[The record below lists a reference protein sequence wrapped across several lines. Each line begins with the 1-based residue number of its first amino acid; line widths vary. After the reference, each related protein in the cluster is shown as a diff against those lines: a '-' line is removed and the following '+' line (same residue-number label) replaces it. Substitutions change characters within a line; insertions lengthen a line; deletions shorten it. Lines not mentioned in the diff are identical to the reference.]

1 MWISI
6 CVDGTRFATD
16 SPTFAIFADLS
27 QFIAVL
33 SQRDCCR
40 ILYNNDQL
48 QCIGNISV
56 LLTT

>member
-40 ILYNNDQL
+40 IL
-48 QCIGNISV
+48 
-56 LLTT
+56 